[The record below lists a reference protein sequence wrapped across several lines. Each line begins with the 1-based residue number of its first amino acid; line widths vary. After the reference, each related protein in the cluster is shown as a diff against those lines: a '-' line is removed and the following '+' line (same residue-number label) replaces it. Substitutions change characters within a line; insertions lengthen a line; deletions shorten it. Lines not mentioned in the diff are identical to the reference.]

1 MEDIQDSHYRFART
15 RSSMMFDYNLFG
27 KGYVYSDIRN
37 VNWAKTVRGYK
48 NMSLNKIFDTTTIVF
63 GAIAV
68 ILFILLWV
76 KDPTVA
82 KSSAQSGLVLFLRYS
97 VLIIFSMLIA
107 AMLPM
112 LISKEIIV
120 KYLGTAS
127 GWRGILM
134 ASLIGGLTPGAPY
147 AVVPLIGGLMSQGM
161 SMAPAVSMVCAWG
174 LWSLGRVPFQ
184 AAVLGSQFTWVQ
196 VLVSLPLPV
205 IAGFMTELLMK
216 FI

>member
-97 VLIIFSMLIA
+97 VLIIF
-107 AMLPM
+107 P
-112 LISKEIIV
+112 
-120 KYLGTAS
+120 
-127 GWRGILM
+127 
-134 ASLIGGLTPGAPY
+134 
-147 AVVPLIGGLMSQGM
+147 
-161 SMAPAVSMVCAWG
+161 C
-174 LWSLGRVPFQ
+174 
-184 AAVLGSQFTWVQ
+184 
-196 VLVSLPLPV
+196 
-205 IAGFMTELLMK
+205 
-216 FI
+216 